1 MSTSNDYDSTFKILV
16 LGDSGVGKTCLIYRY
31 TEGIFSEAYVS
42 TIGIDCRTTML
53 DVDELKVR
61 MQIWDTAGQER
72 FRTLTSAYY
81 RGAMGVL
88 LVYDV
93 TGEESFSHVNSWLRN
108 IDDNASSDVCKV
120 LVGNKADVEDG
131 RVISKE
137 RGEMV
142 AQNNNLQFF
151 ETSAKTG
158 DGVKEAFKCLAH
170 LIKDLKD
177 SKESSP
183 PDVMNTSLRMQ
194 NEQSDSCC

>member
-1 MSTSNDYDSTFKILV
+1 MSTNNDYDSTFKILV

-31 TEGIFSEAYVS
+31 TEGIYSDVYVS

-53 DVDELKVR
+53 NVDDLKVR

-93 TGEESFSHVNSWLRN
+93 TAEESFSHVNSWLRN

-120 LVGNKADVEDG
+120 LVGNKADLNDK

-142 AQNNNLQFF
+142 AQNNNLKFF
-151 ETSAKTG
+151 ETSAKT
-158 DGVKEAFKCLAH
+158 DMGVKEAFKSLAH

-177 SKESSP
+177 SKEASL
-183 PDVMNTSLRMQ
+183 PDEMNNSLRMP
-194 NEQSDSCC
+194 NPEPSSCC